1 MRATFP
7 RDFRAWPPAA
17 PRGGVVTAMPLP
29 DASPHRQ
36 LKHRRTMDVQVYSRG
51 DGLWEVDATLI
62 DVKTRDVPMAGGVRR
77 AGEPIHDMLL
87 RIVVDERLNI
97 VEAGSHT
104 RGMPYVGQCDAHGD
118 AYARLVGL
126 NLTHDF
132 RRGLRQRVG
141 GVLGCTH
148 LSELAQVL
156 PTSVIQAFAGEVID
170 TRAEHPGAKKPFQID
185 RCHALR
191 ADGEV
196 VREHYPRWFR
206 QPDAN
211 NGADNP
217 AHAATASPA

>member
-1 MRATFP
+1 
-7 RDFRAWPPAA
+7 
-17 PRGGVVTAMPLP
+17 MPLP
-29 DASPHRQ
+29 APASHRQ
-36 LKHRRTMDVQVYSRG
+36 LRHRRTIDIHVYSRG
-51 DGLWEVDATLI
+51 DGLWEVDAALR

-87 RIVVDERLNI
+87 RLLVDERLNI
-97 VEAGSHT
+97 VEAGSNT
-104 RGMPYVGQCDAHGD
+104 LGMPYAGQCDAHDD
-118 AYARLVGL
+118 AYARLAGL

-156 PTSVIQAFAGEVID
+156 PTAVIQAFAGEVID

-196 VREHYPRWFR
+196 VRVHYPRWFR

-217 AHAATASPA
+217 ARDPSTTSA